1 MKEEIDMSNMIAAP
15 FQKPPVPEP
24 APVVGSLSPS
34 DDGKKAEVFLPVYE
48 SNPGDD
54 VLEICLNGRNYII
67 QRGVRVVVPLALAE
81 VLEHSDVYATIRKL

>member
-1 MKEEIDMSNMIAAP
+1 MNHMISAP
-15 FQKPPVPEP
+15 VQKIPVPEP
-24 APVVGSLSPS
+24 AAVKILSPS
-34 DDGKKAEVFLPVYE
+34 DDGRKAEVFLPVYE

-67 QRGVRVVVPLALAE
+67 RRGVRVVAPLSLAE